1 MTTVVNSLVQWDG
14 VFVSDSLNLSLLRA
28 LVAIFIAEVI
38 IFRGQFGQNITY
50 TVGSC
55 LKMTLFGYIVSFLK
69 ESSNDLD
76 LSSYLGF

>member
-28 LVAIFIAEVI
+28 LVAIIIAEVI
-38 IFRGQFGQNITY
+38 IFRGQFGQNISY

-55 LKMTLFGYIVSFLK
+55 LKMIPFWIHRFFSQRKFK
-69 ESSNDLD
+69 
-76 LSSYLGF
+76 